1 MQREM
6 KLIKKNIKI
15 NFSVLKKELRT
26 AVSKPSYTLIK
37 IKRITFFL
45 KQRKFFKK
53 EKYLD
58 LNNFNNKNAITKT
71 KFSSGNLAINTTQ
84 WYILQED
91 MKNCQ
96 NCKRKEIENNNIRR
110 KALNDINE
118 VIALIFKQETRQ
130 KLQFF
135 FAEVFLGSFLQ
146 TVIGESL

>member
-1 MQREM
+1 M

-71 KFSSGNLAINTTQ
+71 KFSSGNLAINTT
-84 WYILQED
+84 
-91 MKNCQ
+91 
-96 NCKRKEIENNNIRR
+96 
-110 KALNDINE
+110 
-118 VIALIFKQETRQ
+118 
-130 KLQFF
+130 
-135 FAEVFLGSFLQ
+135 
-146 TVIGESL
+146 